1 MNVVLFG
8 DSLTFGYGVWPK
20 DNLESLLK
28 AACPAWNIINSG
40 VNGDTTREA
49 AERFSADVLS
59 HQPDLVTFLFG
70 SNDSAMG
77 EGPYRTLTEFQ
88 QNYQTMLETLK
99 QQCPQCQILLIT
111 PPPVDE
117 TVFMPW
123 NYNDRIVPYVE
134 ACRTLAKKHQTLLAD
149 FHAAL
154 CHLAGKGLQQLEI
167 YVQEDGCHLSESGY
181 LVLRDCILDALKKG
195 GILPR

>member
-1 MNVVLFG
+1 MKVVLFG

-28 AACPAWNIINSG
+28 AACPSWDIINSG

-49 AERFSADVLS
+49 VERFATDVLA

-77 EGPYRTLTEFQ
+77 EGPYRTLTEFVLH
-88 QNYQTMLETLK
+88 YQKMFDTLK
-99 QQCPQCQILLIT
+99 QEYPQCQILLIT

-123 NYNDRIVPYVE
+123 NYNDRIVPYAE
-134 ACRTLAKKHQTLLAD
+134 ACRTLSKDYHTLLAD
-149 FHAAL
+149 FHTAL
-154 CHLAGKGLQQLEI
+154 CHLAGTGLKQLEI

-181 LVLRDCILDALKKG
+181 LVLRDCILEACKKG
-195 GILPR
+195 GLLPT